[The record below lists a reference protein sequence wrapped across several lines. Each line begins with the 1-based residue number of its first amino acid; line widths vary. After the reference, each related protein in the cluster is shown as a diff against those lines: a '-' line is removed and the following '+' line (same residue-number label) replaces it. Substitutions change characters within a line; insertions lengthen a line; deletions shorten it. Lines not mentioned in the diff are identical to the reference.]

1 MTVAGPND
9 ALADQ
14 LAEVAALLRTRRG
27 ERFRARAYD
36 RAASVIRATAFDVTA
51 LEEPEL
57 QRLEGIGTAIA
68 GVIAQYAQTGQV
80 HVLERLLEDE
90 PAGFAALLRLP
101 LIGMR
106 DARALAGEHGL
117 GDPGALRAA
126 AQTPG
131 GLDHVGEKLAAR
143 VRESLRRVDAVAG
156 DGTPLPIAHRE
167 VQRVAASLR
176 DIDGVVEV
184 VIAGEV
190 RRAKDLIGGHS
201 MTIVT
206 DGSEDVAADLEHNRA
221 VMRVLDRTS
230 PATLTVALAAG
241 PQAQLWLTG
250 HAAAGTALLHATG
263 SEEHVRALRD
273 LARDRGLDLRPDGL
287 WDGDRCI
294 AGASEEEVY
303 AALDLPLIPPEL
315 RESDRLMTDV
325 PALVRAGDLRGDLH
339 VHTDWSR
346 DGKAAMDEMLLAAMG
361 RGYEYVAL
369 TDHAEN
375 LTINGM
381 PRETVLA
388 RRRTIAHLQEEYPH
402 LRLLDGAELNI
413 GLDGSLDYDMEFL
426 LEFDFTVASIHSH
439 MAEACARQTER
450 TLAAIE
456 HPAVHVIGHP
466 TGRIIGHR
474 PGYEI
479 EMTAIAQAAAETG
492 TALEVNGSA
501 RRLDLSAE
509 MISIALQA
517 GAMIAVSSDAHSIG
531 EYANVENGVPTARR
545 GGATATDVLNCRD
558 AGGLLE
564 FARRKKARA

>member
-1 MTVAGPND
+1 VTVPGPNE

-36 RAASVIRATAFDVTA
+36 RAARVVRATAFDVTT
-51 LEEPEL
+51 LDESEL

-68 GVIAQYAQTGQV
+68 GVISEYAQTGQV
-80 HVLERLLEDE
+80 RVLERLLEDE

-101 LIGMR
+101 LIGLR

-143 VRESLRRVDAVAG
+143 VRESLRRVDAVAD
-156 DGTPLPIAHRE
+156 DGTPFPLAKRE
-167 VQRVAASLR
+167 AERVAASLR
-176 DIDGVVEV
+176 QLDDVTDVLVG
-184 VIAGEV
+184 GEV
-190 RRAKDLIGGHS
+190 RRAKDLVRSHALSI
-201 MTIVT
+201 IT
-206 DGSEDVAADLEHNRA
+206 DRPDQVSAAIDTSRA
-221 VMRVLDRTS
+221 IMRVLDRS
-230 PATLTVALAAG
+230 VAGPVEVALAAG
-241 PQAQLWLTG
+241 PKAQLWV
-250 HAAAGTALLHATG
+250 ADAEAAGAALLHATG
-263 SEEHVRALRD
+263 SDAHVAALRAAA
-273 LARDRGLDLRPDGL
+273 ARRGLLLRPDGL
-287 WDGDRCI
+287 WRGDDRV
-294 AGASEEEVY
+294 AGASEEEIY
-303 AALDLPLIPPEL
+303 AALDLPFLPPEL
-315 RESDRLMTDV
+315 RETDRV
-325 PALVRAGDLRGDLH
+325 PTEASALVRAGELRGDLH

-346 DGKAAMDEMLLAAMG
+346 DGKASMDEMLLAAMG

-388 RRRTIAHLQEEYPH
+388 RRRTIKHLQQEYPH
-402 LRLLDGAELNI
+402 LRILDGAELNI
-413 GLDGSLDYDMEFL
+413 GLDGSLDYDLDFL

-439 MAEACARQTER
+439 MAQDCARQTER
-450 TLAAIE
+450 TLATIA

-474 PGYEI
+474 PGYEL

-492 TALEVNGSA
+492 TALEVNGSP
-501 RRLDLSAE
+501 RRLDLSGE
-509 MISIALQA
+509 MVAIALEA
-517 GAMIAVSSDAHSIG
+517 GARIAVSSDAHTIR
-531 EYANVENGVPTARR
+531 EYGNVENGVPTARR
-545 GGATATDVLNCRD
+545 GGATAADVLNCGD
-558 AGGLLE
+558 VTAVLE
-564 FARRKKARA
+564 FAQRKKRRA

>member
-1 MTVAGPND
+1 MPGPNE
-9 ALADQ
+9 AIADQ

-36 RAASVIRATAFDVTA
+36 RAARVVRATAFDVTA
-51 LEEPEL
+51 LDEAEL

-68 GVIAQYAQTGQV
+68 GVIAEYAQTGQV
-80 HVLERLLEDE
+80 RVLERLLEDE

-101 LIGMR
+101 LIGLR

-126 AQTPG
+126 AQTAG
-131 GLDHVGEKLAAR
+131 GLDHLGEKLAAR

-156 DGTPLPIAHRE
+156 DGTPFPLATREAH
-167 VQRVAASLR
+167 RVAASLR
-176 DIDGVVEV
+176 DIEGVAEV
-184 VIAGEV
+184 VVAGQV
-190 RRAKDLIGGHS
+190 RRAKDLVTAHAMS
-201 MTIVT
+201 IVT
-206 DGSEDVAADLEHNRA
+206 DRPDEVAAGIETSRA
-221 VMRVLDRTS
+221 VMRVLDGG
-230 PATLTVALAAG
+230 PLGPLTVALAAG
-241 PQAQLWLTG
+241 PTAQLWLTG
-250 HAAAGTALLHATG
+250 AAAAGAALLHATG
-263 SEEHVRALRD
+263 SEAHLGALRD
-273 LARDRGLDLRPDGL
+273 VAARRGLDLQPDGL
-287 WDGDRCI
+287 WDGDRRI
-294 AGASEEEVY
+294 AGASEEDAY
-303 AALDLPLIPPEL
+303 AALDLPFVPPEL
-315 RESDRLMTDV
+315 RETGRVHTHV

-346 DGKAAMDEMLLAAMG
+346 DGKDSMDEMLLAAMG

-388 RRRTIAHLQEEYPH
+388 RRRTITHLQEEYPH

-413 GLDGSLDYDMEFL
+413 GLDGSLDYDLDFL

-439 MAEACARQTER
+439 MAQDRARQTER

-474 PGYEI
+474 PGYEL
-479 EMTAIAQAAAETG
+479 EMTAIAEAAAETG

-501 RRLDLSAE
+501 RRLDLSGE
-509 MISIALQA
+509 MVAIALEA
-517 GAMIAVSSDAHSIG
+517 GAVIAVSSDAHTIR
-531 EYANVENGVPTARR
+531 EYGNVENGVPTARR
-545 GGATATDVLNCRD
+545 GGATPAHVLNCGD
-558 AGGLLE
+558 ANAVLD
-564 FARRKKARA
+564 FAQRKKRRA